1 METRVHLVLSLTF
14 RVKLKQQ
21 KRATVINDQR
31 SKYQKNSI
39 VNCFTKGVIVSWRK
53 KHATVCTEQKLKRKG
68 SNFHREKMQKHIYID
83 AKRWVDDSPVGLSNQ
98 QRQQSASQIHK
109 KIFTNTKWWVD
120 GGSMGLSGQQRQP
133 SASHGLPSG
142 IAKARGNSSYMLPF
156 YLTIQPINIPMDT
169 TCKSTFSLVW
179 KLVPCTMYR
188 YCASSLTKYGWKMKG
203 QGDHLVPS
211 AIGWQDWQLGVV
223 SSSDGEIKYREGKCS
238 WPLHFPRQCNP
249 MPPTASSLGL
259 RGELQKLEVQ
269 KLNLTHAMP
278 IPMPWQWTWVRPTIS
293 YVRMERL

>member
-133 SASHGLPSG
+133 SALQIQKWIIKENTQTQSGGLMGHQAHKYTNTKIQVEKYKYTNTKQWVDGSPVG
-142 IAKARGNSSYMLPF
+142 VEWAAKA
-156 YLTIQPINIPMDT
+156 TI
-169 TCKSTFSLVW
+169 SF
-179 KLVPCTMYR
+179 
-188 YCASSLTKYGWKMKG
+188 
-203 QGDHLVPS
+203 
-211 AIGWQDWQLGVV
+211 
-223 SSSDGEIKYREGKCS
+223 
-238 WPLHFPRQCNP
+238 
-249 MPPTASSLGL
+249 
-259 RGELQKLEVQ
+259 
-269 KLNLTHAMP
+269 
-278 IPMPWQWTWVRPTIS
+278 TWVAKWHRQGQRQFKLHAPFLSHYPTNQ
-293 YVRMERL
+293 YPDGYNM